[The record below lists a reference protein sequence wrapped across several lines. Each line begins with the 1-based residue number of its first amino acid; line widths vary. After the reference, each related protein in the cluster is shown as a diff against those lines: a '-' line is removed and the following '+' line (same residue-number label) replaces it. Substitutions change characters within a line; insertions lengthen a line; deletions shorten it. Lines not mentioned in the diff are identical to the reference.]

1 MGGLFCTE
9 GALLY
14 QGIDSRSSYD
24 SLSKYGERRP
34 KWWCLLPWFNR
45 KKTYGM
51 SVNIW
56 ESAGTS
62 SLQEFAEIA
71 VFLGGQPHI
80 PWCKASKFSSWCHVR
95 YDLLWIPY
103 YASPTN
109 QIMLQYALNW
119 GWNPSKH
126 VWCLL
131 TSSCFEVNQKTTM
144 KIFTTCHLKRNR
156 LSAKII
162 TPRVR
167 TVTNIIN
174 QIPAGRPHLQ
184 LWGCRASSSP

>member
-1 MGGLFCTE
+1 MVMPTSMIQQEKNLW
-9 GALLY
+9 
-14 QGIDSRSSYD
+14 D
-24 SLSKYGERRP
+24 
-34 KWWCLLPWFNR
+34 
-45 KKTYGM
+45 
-51 SVNIW
+51 VNKHL
-56 ESAGTS
+56 ESQPAQAAYRN
-62 SLQEFAEIA
+62 LQIA

-80 PWCKASKFSSWCHVR
+80 PWCEASIFSSWCHVR

-131 TSSCFEVNQKTTM
+131 TSYFFEVNQKTKM
-144 KIFTTCHLKRNR
+144 KIFTTSYLKRNR
-156 LSAKII
+156 WSAKRI
-162 TPRVR
+162 TPRIR

-184 LWGCRASSSP
+184 LWGCQASSSP

>member
-1 MGGLFCTE
+1 MVMPTSMDQQEKKPMGCQWTSG
-9 GALLY
+9 
-14 QGIDSRSSYD
+14 
-24 SLSKYGERRP
+24 
-34 KWWCLLPWFNR
+34 
-45 KKTYGM
+45 
-51 SVNIW
+51 
-56 ESAGTS
+56 ESASTS
-62 SLQEFAEIA
+62 SLEEFAEVA

-80 PWCKASKFSSWCHVR
+80 PWCEASKFSSWCHVR
-95 YDLLWIPY
+95 YELLWIPY

-131 TSSCFEVNQKTTM
+131 TSSFFEVNQKTMT
-144 KIFTTCHLKRNR
+144 KIFTTSHLKRNR
-156 LSAKII
+156 WSAKII